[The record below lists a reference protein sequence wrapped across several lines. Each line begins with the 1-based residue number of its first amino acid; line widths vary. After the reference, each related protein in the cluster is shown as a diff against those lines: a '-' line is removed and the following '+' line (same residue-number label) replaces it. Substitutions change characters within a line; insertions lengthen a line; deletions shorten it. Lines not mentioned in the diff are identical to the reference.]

1 MTIRILSVDD
11 HSLLREGVAAVLN
24 AEPDMVIVGEAS
36 NGREAVE
43 LFRRD
48 RPDIVLMDLRMPEMS
63 GLKAIS
69 SIRADFPDARIIVLT
84 TYNGDALA
92 LAALRAGACG
102 YLLKSMLRKDLV
114 DTIRAVH
121 AGNRRIPLEIAA
133 LIAEYAIGDALTAQE
148 VNVLREIAAGNSNK
162 SIAVVLGI
170 TESTVKS
177 HVKSVLAKLG
187 ANDRAHAVTIAMK
200 RGILEI

>member
-11 HSLLREGVAAVLN
+11 HLLLREGVAAVLN
-24 AEPDMVIVGEAS
+24 GEPDMVIVGEAS
-36 NGREAVE
+36 NGREALE

-48 RPDIVLMDLRMPEMS
+48 QPDIVLMDLRMPEMG
-63 GLKAIS
+63 GLQATS
-69 SIRADFPDARIIVLT
+69 RIRAEFPNARIIVLT
-84 TYNGDALA
+84 TYSGDALA

-121 AGNRRIPLEIAA
+121 AGHRRIPLEIAA
-133 LIAEYAIGDALTAQE
+133 LIAEYAIGDALTTQE

-162 SIAVVLGI
+162 LIAVALGI

-177 HVKSVLAKLG
+177 HVKSVLSKLG

-200 RGILEI
+200 RGILEL